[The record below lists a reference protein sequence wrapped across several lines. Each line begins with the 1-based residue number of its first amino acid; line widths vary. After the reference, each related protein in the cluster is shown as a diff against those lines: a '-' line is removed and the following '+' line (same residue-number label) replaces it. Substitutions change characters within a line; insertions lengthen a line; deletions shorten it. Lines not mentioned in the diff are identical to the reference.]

1 MNPYILDSTVLVE
14 DTKFHSYN
22 PKDMCWDGV
31 NFVKASAEVS
41 EYEAPVIRLFGQG
54 IDERSS
60 GQEIVLSFHTALQLR
75 NWLNKLEGDKGF
87 IQKAIIEEALSHEQ
101 ILSLSKISQEHEGFT
116 PGPLNLNEHLDEPEW
131 DTSTKSDK
139 NGE

>member
-31 NFVKASAEVS
+31 NFVKVSAEVS
-41 EYEAPVIRLFGQG
+41 KYEAPVIRLFGQG
-54 IDERSS
+54 DDEHSS
-60 GQEIVLSFHTALQLR
+60 GQEILLSFHTALQLR
-75 NWLNKLEGDKGF
+75 NWLNKLEGDEGF
-87 IQKAIIEEALSHEQ
+87 IQKAIIEGALSHEQ
-101 ILSLSKISQEHEGFT
+101 ILSLFKISQEREGFT

-131 DTSTKSDK
+131 NTSLKSDK
-139 NGE
+139 DGK

>member
-1 MNPYILDSTVLVE
+1 MADILDSTVLVE
-14 DTKFHSYN
+14 DTDFYSYN
-22 PKDMCWDGV
+22 IKDLCWDGM
-31 NFVKASAEVS
+31 NFVKATAEVS
-41 EYEAPVIRLFGQG
+41 VYEAPVIKLMGQG
-54 IDERSS
+54 LDERAS

-87 IQKAIIEEALSHEQ
+87 IQKAIIEGALSHEQ
-101 ILSLSKISQEHEGFT
+101 ILSLFKISQEHEGFT

-131 DTSTKSDK
+131 DTSLKSDK